1 MGTTTKARRTR
12 AEAARTT
19 FGTTTHEAGTA
30 TERRRRTPTMA
41 PTASTVD
48 AITATATA
56 TATATSVDEAV
67 FSHTQ
72 YQYCHN

>member
-1 MGTTTKARRTR
+1 
-12 AEAARTT
+12 
-19 FGTTTHEAGTA
+19 
-30 TERRRRTPTMA
+30 MA

-48 AITATATA
+48 AITATA